1 MKTAAFAITAALIAG
16 AASAQ
21 TAAPVSFAPATTT
34 FTGWVK
40 ITGGE
45 FQIYERQQKVDRPFS
60 RPCVSG
66 VMPRDLQRGIGDVA
80 GTKVEFTG
88 RAVPWSARG
97 DAPVIRY
104 EGSTITNTC
113 GGDFVIQ
120 ADSLR
125 VVRGG

>member
-1 MKTAAFAITAALIAG
+1 MKTAVFVLAATLIAG

-21 TAAPVSFAPATTT
+21 TTAPAAFDPAATT

-40 ITGGE
+40 INGGE
-45 FQIYERQQKVDRPFS
+45 FQIYEREQQVDTAFA

-66 VMPRDLQRGIGDVA
+66 ALPRDLQRTIGDVA
-80 GTKVEFTG
+80 GSKVEFTG
-88 RAVPWSARG
+88 HAVPWSARG

-104 EGSTITNTC
+104 EGSTIANTC

-120 ADSLR
+120 ADSLK
-125 VVRGG
+125 VLRGG